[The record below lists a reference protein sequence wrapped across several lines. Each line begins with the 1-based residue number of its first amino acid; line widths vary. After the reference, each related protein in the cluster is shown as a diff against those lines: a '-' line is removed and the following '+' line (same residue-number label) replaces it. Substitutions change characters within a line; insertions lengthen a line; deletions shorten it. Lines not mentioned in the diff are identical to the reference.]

1 MRSLVLPLGARPRPA
16 VSSPTQSGLT
26 VRNLHGVNDRILVS
40 LLQHRPESIPKTHR
54 GSRSSSLPGN
64 HFLLPRGHLSMRER
78 GEWRSG
84 EERRRE
90 EEETQTETADEM
102 RHDIQRDS
110 PGQTSESFFLSS
122 SCRYLQLGLALK
134 TQIFAL
140 TFLSFFELPE
150 GGCSCHSLSHPGRR
164 FTFFPPMAQTSI
176 PSSFTDETGARPR
189 LSFSL
194 FSAGCELMLSC
205 LSQSDRLHHLDTP
218 VVCSAC
224 TKKERQKKGS
234 RQRHVRHTSPSITSH
249 ARVRDATAY

>member
-1 MRSLVLPLGARPRPA
+1 MSTTESLSL
-16 VSSPTQSGLT
+16 
-26 VRNLHGVNDRILVS
+26 

-84 EERRRE
+84 EERRE
-90 EEETQTETADEM
+90 KEETLTETADEM

-134 TQIFAL
+134 IQIFAL
-140 TFLSFFELPE
+140 TFLF
-150 GGCSCHSLSHPGRR
+150 LSSPKAVALAIHFHIQARR

-176 PSSFTDETGARPR
+176 PSSFTDETGARQR

-194 FSAGCELMLSC
+194 FP
-205 LSQSDRLHHLDTP
+205 Q
-218 VVCSAC
+218 VVS
-224 TKKERQKKGS
+224 
-234 RQRHVRHTSPSITSH
+234 
-249 ARVRDATAY
+249 

>member
-1 MRSLVLPLGARPRPA
+1 MSTTESL
-16 VSSPTQSGLT
+16 SP
-26 VRNLHGVNDRILVS
+26 
-40 LLQHRPESIPKTHR
+40 LLQRRPESIPKTYR

-110 PGQTSESFFLSS
+110 PGQTPESFYLSS

-134 TQIFAL
+134 IQIFAL

-150 GGCSCHSLSHPGRR
+150 GGCSCHSLSHPGPKVHILSSDGTDIDTIFIYRR
-164 FTFFPPMAQTSI
+164 DRGQTTTL
-176 PSSFTDETGARPR
+176 P
-189 LSFSL
+189 LSF
-194 FSAGCELMLSC
+194 FR
-205 LSQSDRLHHLDTP
+205 RL
-218 VVCSAC
+218 
-224 TKKERQKKGS
+224 
-234 RQRHVRHTSPSITSH
+234 
-249 ARVRDATAY
+249 

>member
-1 MRSLVLPLGARPRPA
+1 MSKTESL
-16 VSSPTQSGLT
+16 SP
-26 VRNLHGVNDRILVS
+26 
-40 LLQHRPESIPKTHR
+40 LLQRRPESIPKTY
-54 GSRSSSLPGN
+54 SWFRSSSLPGN
-64 HFLLPRGHLSMRER
+64 HCLLPRGHLSMRER

-90 EEETQTETADEM
+90 EEETKTETADEM

-110 PGQTSESFFLSS
+110 PGQTSESFYHSS

-140 TFLSFFELPE
+140 FFLFLSSPKAVALAIHFRIQT
-150 GGCSCHSLSHPGRR
+150 RR

-224 TKKERQKKGS
+224 TKTKERRKKRITPTTCWPHIPIDYIAFS
-234 RQRHVRHTSPSITSH
+234 SQRRNGKPAVKYRI
-249 ARVRDATAY
+249 